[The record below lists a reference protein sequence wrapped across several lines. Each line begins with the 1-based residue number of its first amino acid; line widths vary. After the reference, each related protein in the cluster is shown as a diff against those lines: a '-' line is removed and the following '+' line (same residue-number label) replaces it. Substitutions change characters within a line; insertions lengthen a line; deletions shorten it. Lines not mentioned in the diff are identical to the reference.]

1 MKTIIETRQL
11 TKVFHEKEVV
21 SNVNMTVNKGEI
33 YGFLGPNGA
42 GKTTVM
48 KMAANLIKPT
58 MGKIRLFGSPLTA
71 ESYQILGKIGSI
83 IEQPVFYEKLSAR
96 KNLEIHC
103 EYMGYHN
110 KNAID
115 ESLEIV
121 KLMNSGVQPVKE
133 FSLGMKQRLAIARAI
148 VTRPEL
154 LILDEPING
163 LDPVGIQEIRN
174 LLKKLNKEYGITIL
188 ISSHILAEI
197 EQIADKI
204 GVIIEG
210 KLIEEIEMEKIR
222 EKNKDYIEIMTNNT
236 RKATSILEHHLNITN
251 IKMLS
256 PMTIRIYDLSIPQD
270 VISEA
275 LLKHGAVIESIY
287 YKSSSLE
294 DYFFTLMNGGG
305 ISA

>member
-1 MKTIIETRQL
+1 MKTIVETHQL
-11 TKVFHEKEVV
+11 TKVFHEKEII

-48 KMAANLIKPT
+48 KMIANLIKPT
-58 MGKIRLFGSPLTA
+58 AGGIHLFGNPLTA
-71 ESYQILGKIGSI
+71 ESYEVLGKIGAI

-133 FSLGMKQRLAIARAI
+133 FSMGMKQRLAIARAI
-148 VTRPEL
+148 ITKPEL

-174 LLKKLNKEYGITIL
+174 LFKRLNKEYGITIL

-197 EQIADKI
+197 EHIADKI

-222 EKNKDYIEIMTNNT
+222 EKNKDFVEIVTNDT
-236 RKATSILEHHLNITN
+236 SKAASILEHHLNITN
-251 IKMLS
+251 IKVLNS
-256 PMTIRIYDLSIPQD
+256 TTIRIYELGVPQA

-275 LLKHGAVIESIY
+275 LFKHGAIIESIY
-287 YKSSSLE
+287 HKSSSLE
-294 DYFFTLMNGGG
+294 DYFFTLLNGGG